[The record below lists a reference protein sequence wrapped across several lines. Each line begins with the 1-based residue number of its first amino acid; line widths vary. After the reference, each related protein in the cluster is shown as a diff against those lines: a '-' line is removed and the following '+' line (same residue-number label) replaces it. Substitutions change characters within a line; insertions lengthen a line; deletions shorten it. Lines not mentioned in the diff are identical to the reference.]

1 MRLRRPTE
9 HDLPVLAALAA
20 PLQGRDDRHVAY
32 LGVDVADITAELA
45 ESTWDGVGVIAER
58 DGELLGWL
66 IGDVD
71 DEMGRVWWLGPFV
84 DTRAGTAA
92 DTAVDSAVGGAAWAA
107 TATALYEAARVR
119 LPASVDEEEFA
130 VDERFIQLIDWAIRS
145 GFDRDPGSHVMNLVG
160 LVDAPSGSAPR
171 VRELAPV
178 DHEFVAALHD
188 ELFPGTHNS
197 GRALVDGHDESHR
210 RLVLETDN
218 ADRSVVGYIAVER
231 QPDGAG
237 YIDYVGV
244 ATHARGRGY
253 GAELVRAGVAELDRI
268 GALGANLTVR
278 EQAPGVRD
286 LYRSL
291 GFEVE
296 RTVVPLR
303 RGFRLP

>member
-1 MRLRRPTE
+1 MPLRQPTE
-9 HDLPVLAALAA
+9 RDLPALAAFAA

-32 LGVDVADITAELA
+32 LGVDVDDITAEIA
-45 ESTWDGVGVIAER
+45 EATWERVGVIAER
-58 DGELLGWL
+58 DGGLLGWL

-84 DTRAGTAA
+84 ETQVD
-92 DTAVDSAVGGAAWAA
+92 DAVDTEADGAAWAA
-107 TATALYEAARVR
+107 TATGLYEAARTR

-130 VDERFIQLIDWAIRS
+130 VDERFTQLIDWATRA

-160 LVDAPSGSAPR
+160 SVGAPTRP

-188 ELFPGTHNS
+188 ELFPGTHTT
-197 GRALVDGHDESHR
+197 GRQLVDGHDASHR
-210 RLVLETDN
+210 RLVLESDE
-218 ADRSVVGYIAVER
+218 AERAVVGYIAVER
-231 QPDGAG
+231 QPGGAG

-244 ATHARGRGY
+244 DTDVRGRGY
-253 GAELVRAGVAELDRI
+253 GAELVRAGVAELERI
-268 GALGANLTVR
+268 GAVGANLTVR
-278 EQAPGVRD
+278 EQTPWVRN

-291 GFEVE
+291 GFETE

-303 RGFRLP
+303 RGFRLS